1 VGLFDKF
8 RKRVIEV
15 VEEADTDAL
24 SAEDNTAEALEAIN
38 QLQEHEAAQT
48 ISEDKFEKTSQEIAP
63 IKEEEE
69 DFWEDEIEE
78 QDDFEQ
84 VDNSSKSDNQTDD
97 DDWEEFD
104 DDEVIIPQQLTR
116 KERKRQER
124 EKKTQIKA
132 AKAHKKAMK
141 KRGAVEVARPRGSK
155 VDLSMMRTTTGR
167 QLVEVQQ
174 APKGSVK
181 KAEIKTE
188 TGTKIEVDLG
198 GGVVEQ
204 GGRVIKAGGGLDN
217 LLEELEWVL
226 LESDIS
232 SDAVSAVID
241 ALRNNLIG
249 SRLRKGAN
257 LAKVVEAAL
266 KRSLRNLL
274 AAGYWDFDASIKS
287 FIESGD
293 TPVVVM
299 LVGVNGTG
307 KTTTAAKIAKRLLD
321 MDLSVIAAA
330 GDTFRAGAIQQLEA
344 HCDNLGIRCISSERG
359 GDTAAI
365 ARDAIESAQAK
376 NIDVVLVDTA
386 GRMQNKTNLMNE
398 LNKVRRVAN
407 PHLTLFV
414 GDSLAG
420 NDAVDQARMFQEIMK
435 FDGAV
440 LTKVDTDAKGGAG
453 LSIAFATG
461 RPIVFAGIGQGY
473 DDLKQFDPDWLL
485 EQMFE

>member
-1 VGLFDKF
+1 MGLFDRF
-8 RKRVIEV
+8 RKRVNEV
-15 VEEADTDAL
+15 VEDTDADSL
-24 SAEDNTAEALEAIN
+24 SAEEDSAEAIEALN
-38 QLQEHEAAQT
+38 YQQT
-48 ISEDKFEKTSQEIAP
+48 EEIIEP
-63 IKEEEE
+63 EEE
-69 DFWEDEIEE
+69 WEEFEE
-78 QDDFEQ
+78 LEEPPLEQHQEEKSNDD
-84 VDNSSKSDNQTDD
+84 DW

-104 DDEVIIPQQLTR
+104 DDQPIIPQQLSR
-116 KERKRQER
+116 KERKRQQK
-124 EKKTQIKA
+124 EKKTQQKA

-141 KRGAVEVARPRGSK
+141 KRGAVEVARPKGSK

-167 QLVEVQQ
+167 KLVEVKQ

-188 TGTKIEVDLG
+188 TGTKIEVELG
-198 GGVVEQ
+198 GGVVDQ
-204 GGRVIKAGGGLDN
+204 GGRVIKAGDGLDN

-232 SDAVSAVID
+232 SDAVTAVID
-241 ALRNNLIG
+241 ALRANLIG
-249 SRLRKGAN
+249 SRLRKGAD
-257 LAKVVEAAL
+257 LSKVVEAAL
-266 KRSLRNLL
+266 KRSLRSLL
-274 AAGYWDFDASIKS
+274 AAGYWDFDESVKS
-287 FIESGD
+287 FIDSGD
-293 TPVVVM
+293 APVIVM

-307 KTTTAAKIAKRLLD
+307 KTTTAAKLAKRLLD
-321 MDLSVIAAA
+321 MNFSVIAAA

-344 HCDNLGIRCISSERG
+344 HCENLGIRCISSQRG

-461 RPIVFAGIGQGY
+461 RPIVFAGVGQGY